1 MTRKRENSNKS
12 NEDKTEKIEETNGNS
27 NRLNIDYYDSSDE
40 EDIRNTIGNIPIQW
54 YDEYGHVGYDLDGE
68 KITKPAGKEQPI
80 GQIDAFLEREED
92 PDYWRKVFDQ
102 QTGQNVILTDEQVE
116 KLQSIAMS
124 RYPEIGYNPYQPFFE
139 IFSSKREIHPISNQP
154 PSKSSFVPSADERRI
169 VGRMVHAIK
178 NGWMKKREEIE
189 KEDEERELE
198 EEFPKVYDIWSD
210 EGNLEAKTK
219 SELARLK
226 MNWIAPKV
234 QLPGH
239 SESYRPPPEYL
250 FSKQE
255 LKKWEETERERR
267 RPNFIPRVYDAFRKV
282 PFYER
287 FYDERLERCMNLYLA
302 PRQQKLRLKVDAD
315 QLLPVLPNPKDLQP
329 FPTTLAFY
337 MRGHKGQVRSISVEP
352 EFGELLVS
360 GGSDSTVRV
369 WALPNGN
376 CLRKYEMAA
385 PVTCV
390 QFCPDPKKLIVLV
403 SCECEFVT
411 ILNISTGD
419 RLLISQTKQFLTSL
433 PIEEAPENTPEIKW
447 LRYKE
452 TEKQRNDK
460 NSKVGVQLQ
469 MKDKIRSVT
478 WHRKGDYFATVGFQY
493 SSSTILIHQLSKC
506 NSQKPFTK
514 CKGFVESVLFHP
526 SKPLFFVGTRQH
538 ILIYDLARNEL
549 KRKLFPGTRWLSCMV
564 LHPEGNNLFIG
575 GLDRTFS
582 WMDLELGTK
591 PWKKLRTHQ
600 LGIRSITYHKRYPL
614 LATVSDDATA
624 IVYHARASQDLA
636 KDNDL
641 VPVKRLFGHKVLAK
655 RELSKLK
662 EQETEINENKKDDDK
677 EKKANKP
684 HDENSGSEEELPRA
698 KLDNTRLSILCATF
712 HPIQP
717 WLITSGADGQIAL
730 FTY

>member
-1 MTRKRENSNKS
+1 MTRKRENINKLK
-12 NEDKTEKIEETNGNS
+12 EDKIDNEKKEEIKTSTN
-27 NRLNIDYYDSSDE
+27 LNIDYYDSSDE

-54 YDEYGHVGYDLDGE
+54 YDEYGHVGYNLDGE
-68 KITKPAGKEQPI
+68 KINKAAGKEQPK

-92 PDYWRKVFDQ
+92 PDYWFFLILFLKLNIFRRRVFDK
-102 QTGQNVILTDEQVE
+102 QTGQDIILSDEQVE
-116 KLQSIAMS
+116 KLQAIASS

-219 SELARLK
+219 SELARLR
-226 MNWIAPKV
+226 MNWTAPKV

-267 RPNFIPRVYDAFRKV
+267 RPNFIPRTHDAFRKV

-302 PRQQKLRLKVDAD
+302 PRQRKLRLNVNAD

-352 EFGELLVS
+352 DIGEILVS
-360 GGSDSTVRV
+360 GGADSTVRV

-376 CLRKYEMAA
+376 FLHKYEMSA

-390 QFCPDPKKLIVLV
+390 QFCPDPKKLLVLV
-403 SCECEFVT
+403 SCECEIVT

-419 RLLISQTKQFLTSL
+419 RLLISQTKQFLASL
-433 PIEEAPENTPEIKW
+433 PIEEAPENTPGIKW
-447 LRYKE
+447 VRCEK
-452 TEKQRNDK
+452 EKQINNK
-460 NSKVGVQLQ
+460 NSKMEGIQLE
-469 MKDKIRSVT
+469 MKDVRIF
-478 WHRKGDYFATVGFQY
+478 Y
-493 SSSTILIHQLSKC
+493 
-506 NSQKPFTK
+506 
-514 CKGFVESVLFHP
+514 
-526 SKPLFFVGTRQH
+526 
-538 ILIYDLARNEL
+538 
-549 KRKLFPGTRWLSCMV
+549 
-564 LHPEGNNLFIG
+564 
-575 GLDRTFS
+575 
-582 WMDLELGTK
+582 
-591 PWKKLRTHQ
+591 
-600 LGIRSITYHKRYPL
+600 
-614 LATVSDDATA
+614 
-624 IVYHARASQDLA
+624 
-636 KDNDL
+636 
-641 VPVKRLFGHKVLAK
+641 
-655 RELSKLK
+655 
-662 EQETEINENKKDDDK
+662 IN
-677 EKKANKP
+677 
-684 HDENSGSEEELPRA
+684 
-698 KLDNTRLSILCATF
+698 
-712 HPIQP
+712 
-717 WLITSGADGQIAL
+717 
-730 FTY
+730 